1 MRDAVRM
8 LRILNV
14 MSPKDGENLGF
25 DDFERLSYFRVDRGK
40 ANSVAPAANATW
52 RKFES
57 VELANGDN
65 VGVVTPW
72 DLPASESPDD
82 QDKAD
87 KLFLQ
92 LLDQYNASGRE
103 VNDRHHRYY
112 APKCFAEEAVAR
124 AARISRAKFEAAM
137 ERLLAAGKIRVDV
150 YGRADRPF
158 SRIVRTQPG
167 DNVVPF
173 SRPDTD

>member
-14 MSPKDGENLGF
+14 MSHSDGEKLGF

-40 ANSVAPAANATW
+40 ANTVAPASSANW

-57 VELANGDN
+57 VELVNGDN

-72 DLPASESPDD
+72 ELPASDSLDD
-82 QDKAD
+82 QEKAG

-92 LLDQYNASGRE
+92 LLDQYQASDRE
-103 VNDRHHRYY
+103 VNDRHHRHY
-112 APKCFAEEAVAR
+112 APKCFAQETAAR
-124 AARISRAKFEAAM
+124 AARISQAKFEAAM
-137 ERLLAAGKIRVDV
+137 SRLLAAGKIRAET

-158 SRIVRTQPG
+158 RRIVR
-167 DNVVPF
+167 VA
-173 SRPDTD
+173 